1 MCEKVPPVNVWRG
14 NLIERW
20 IRWRRQGDLSAGRL
34 IAQIQRA
41 GHEAVDEAGLAAEED
56 T

>member
-1 MCEKVPPVNVWRG
+1 MCERVLPVNVWRG
-14 NLIERW
+14 NSSERW
-20 IRWRRQGDLSAGRL
+20 IRWRRQGGLSAGRV
-34 IAQIQRA
+34 IGQIQRA